1 VNRRLA
7 VIPKAA
13 RLKGCAGLIDAVQY
27 YKDLEALT
35 AAEIESFL
43 QTMDDA

>member
-1 VNRRLA
+1 VIRRLA

-13 RLKGCAGLIDAVQY
+13 RLKGCEGLIDAVQY
-27 YKDLEALT
+27 YKDLEELT
-35 AAEIESFL
+35 AAEKDSFL